1 MIYDLLQCRFP
12 REDEAAPRQAI
23 LVKFCSSGVT
33 AFRACMTANNYS
45 EANCLPE
52 KKILDSC
59 ASAAFK

>member
-1 MIYDLLQCRFP
+1 MTYDLDEYRFP

-23 LVKFCSSGVT
+23 LLKFCGDGLG